1 MGVTPSSGEVKGRL
15 ASANE
20 VSPEYQNDNIRH
32 EISAQPAVSCMGER
46 WIRRK
51 MIGNE
56 RDVTVCSSEKY
67 VGPALDSCSGSSLQ
81 KRKR

>member
-1 MGVTPSSGEVKGRL
+1 
-15 ASANE
+15 
-20 VSPEYQNDNIRH
+20 
-32 EISAQPAVSCMGER
+32 MGER

-56 RDVTVCSSEKY
+56 RDVAVCSSEKY